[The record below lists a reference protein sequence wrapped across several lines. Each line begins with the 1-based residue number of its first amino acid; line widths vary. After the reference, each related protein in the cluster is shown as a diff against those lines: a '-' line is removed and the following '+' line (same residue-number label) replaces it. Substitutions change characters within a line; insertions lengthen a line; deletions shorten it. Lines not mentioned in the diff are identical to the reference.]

1 MLNWKSYLNSETL
14 DWLLEH
20 DNPSIRY
27 FTLID
32 LLDQDLNDSKVKE
45 AKLKIMSEGIVSKM
59 LINLKESGYWETR
72 EDFYIKTKY
81 KGTVWSFI
89 IFAELGADAEDKK
102 IKNVCEFILENAQD
116 LSSGGFAY
124 YSAKSGGGDRNK
136 ILPCLTGNM
145 LWGLIRFGYFEDP
158 RVQQGIKWIV
168 KYQRFDDGVEKSATG
183 WPYNIGSKKG
193 AGCWGTH
200 TCHMGVVKNLKAL
213 AEIPEVK
220 RSKDVKN
227 TIQQASEYVLKHHIY
242 KKSHDLNQVAKA
254 EWTQSGFPLMWK
266 INYLEVLSILTKL
279 RYKDN
284 RMQDAIDLLSSKKNQ
299 NGRWLLEKTFNGR
312 VQVNIEQKGKESKWI
327 TLNALKVLKQYYS

>member
-59 LINLKESGYWETR
+59 LSNLKESGYWETR

-266 INYLEVLSILTKL
+266 IDYLEVLSILTKL